1 MLAAVFAISMLVQG
15 GAAQQAQRPTVVRDS
30 TSPDSAASRNA
41 ARRLPVTASV
51 LATAFHDPAA
61 RELFNRARVA
71 RIAQDSSLQS
81 YDSKVRQR
89 LSVLLGIGKL
99 GRDRLVFRQENA
111 SRVRWQRDAGV
122 RIDVTGARVAIPP
135 LGSPKVERDAVQ
147 DAALD
152 TDGLPIPYFPGSE
165 NLLISGLVA
174 KTDVNERELVNPLA
188 RGAEAYYTFRTGAD
202 SVSFRLPD
210 GRMIQ
215 LRELEFRP
223 RVPKAN
229 VVVGSLW
236 FDIATGQLVRAAYR
250 LAIPAVMTIGV
261 YDESG
266 DSVKTGLGVKLLR
279 TMVQPMTAELSA
291 IIVEYGLYGGR
302 FWLPRSQ
309 SIEGSAQALVAR
321 VPMKIETSF
330 TYASVNEPLGLA
342 VIHVDTT
349 VKDELRRDPPPP
361 GLDSAARR
369 KWRDSTRAV
378 YVAASKARQDSTD
391 KGLKVGSMRQCDTSA
406 TRTIIRFR
414 TEAKIPTETRVPC
427 DVDTLMASSDLPA
440 SIFDP
445 GEDVFG
451 SAEAQRLAA
460 DALGMGAQPPLSLGN
475 LPAPR
480 IQLGPS
486 MTRYNRVEGFSTGA
500 LWDQQLGA
508 GLSATAIGRFGFAD
522 KKPNFELSLARSDF
536 SKTIRV
542 NGYTR
547 LTSANDWGSPLNF
560 SSSLGALLF
569 GRDEGFYYRATGAEL
584 LWTAER
590 GPRLELRAF
599 SERQSNAPLNTTANL
614 GATFIPNIE
623 SANVTSTGA
632 SLRYLGSFGQDI
644 RGWRAFTD
652 LRLEGAAGDSSY
664 GRAALDVTLSKA
676 LLRRLDAALTLA
688 GGTTV
693 GHVPAQRR
701 WFLGGTQT
709 IRAQGPDT
717 AQSGTAFW
725 MTRMELAR
733 SSEFMRT
740 ALFGDLGWAGPREQW
755 GQFGRPLSGAG
766 VGFSFLDGL
775 IRFDVAK
782 GIYPRRDVRFAFYFN
797 APF

>member
-1 MLAAVFAISMLVQG
+1 MLSAFLALNILMQG
-15 GAAQQAQRPTVVRDS
+15 GAAQQSQRPTVVRDS
-30 TSPDSAASRNA
+30 MPPGSAAHNA
-41 ARRLPVTASV
+41 PRRLPVTAAL

-71 RIAQDSSLQS
+71 RLAQDSSLQS
-81 YDSKVRQR
+81 YDSKVKQR

-99 GRDRLVFRQENA
+99 GRDRLVFRQESA
-111 SRVRWQRDAGV
+111 ARVRWQRDAGV
-122 RIDVTGARVAIPP
+122 RVDVTAGRVAIPP
-135 LGSPKVERDAVQ
+135 LGSPKTERDALQ
-147 DAALD
+147 ESALD
-152 TDGLPIPYFPGSE
+152 NDGSPIPYFPGSE
-165 NLLISGLVA
+165 NLLISDLAA

-188 RGAEAYYTFRTGAD
+188 RGAEAYYTFRTGD
-202 SVSFRLPD
+202 SLSFRLPD
-210 GRMIQ
+210 GHVVQ

-223 RVPKAN
+223 RVAKPN

-250 LAIPAVMTIGV
+250 LAIPAEMKVTV
-261 YDESG
+261 TNDAG
-266 DSVKTGLGVKLLR
+266 DSVKTPIIAKLLK
-279 TMVQPMTAELSA
+279 TMVQPLTADLSA
-291 IIVEYGLYGGR
+291 IVVEYGLYGGR

-309 SIEGSAQALVAR
+309 SIEGSAQALLAR
-321 VPMKIETSF
+321 VPMKLETSF
-330 TYASVNEPLGLA
+330 SYASVNEPLGLTP
-342 VIHVDTT
+342 IHVDTT
-349 VKDELRRDPPPP
+349 AFDEQWRAMPPPA
-361 GLDSAARR
+361 LDSAARKHWLDSAR
-369 KWRDSTRAV
+369 VAYNAAFKARRDSL
-378 YVAASKARQDSTD
+378 D
-391 KGLKVGSMRQCDTSA
+391 KGLKVGSMRQCDTAA
-406 TRTIIRFR
+406 TRVETRYR
-414 TEAKIPTETRVPC
+414 SEAKIPVEMRVPC
-427 DVDTLMASSDLPA
+427 DLDKLLASSDLPP

-445 GEDVFG
+445 GDDVFG
-451 SAEAQRLAA
+451 SAEAERLAA
-460 DALGMGAQPPLSLGN
+460 AALGMGVQAPLSLGN

-480 IQLGPS
+480 VQLGPS

-500 LWDQQLGA
+500 LYDQQLGA

-522 KKPNFELSLARSDF
+522 KRPNFELSLARSDF
-536 SKTIRV
+536 TKTIRV

-547 LTSANDWGSPLNF
+547 LVSANDWGSPLNF
-560 SSSLGALLF
+560 SSSLGALFF
-569 GRDEGFYYRATGAEL
+569 GRDEGFYYRATGGEL
-584 LWTAER
+584 LWTVER
-590 GPRLELRAF
+590 GPRLEVRAF
-599 SERQSNAPLNTTANL
+599 SEQQRNAPQNTTANL

-652 LRLEGAAGDSSY
+652 LRLEGAGGDSSY

-676 LLRRLDAALTLA
+676 ILRRVDAALTLG
-688 GGTTV
+688 GGTTT

-709 IRAQGPDT
+709 IRGQAADT

-740 ALFGDLGWAGPREQW
+740 VLFGDLGWAGDREKW
-755 GQFGRPLSGAG
+755 GEFGRPLSGAG

-775 IRFDVAK
+775 VRFDAAR
-782 GIYPRRDVRFAFYFN
+782 GIYPRKDMRFAFYFN

>member
-1 MLAAVFAISMLVQG
+1 MLAAVLVFSILMQG
-15 GAAQQAQRPTVVRDS
+15 GTAQQSQRPTVVRDS
-30 TSPDSAASRNA
+30 TPPDSASRHA
-41 ARRLPVTASV
+41 PRRLPVTAQL

-61 RELFNRARVA
+61 RELFTRARVA
-71 RIAQDSSLQS
+71 RLAQDSSLQS
-81 YDSKVRQR
+81 YDSKVKSR
-89 LSVLLGIGKL
+89 LSVLVGLGKF

-111 SRVRWQRDAGV
+111 ARVRWQRDAGV

-135 LGSPKVERDAVQ
+135 LGSPKTERDAAQ
-147 DAALD
+147 EATLD
-152 TDGLPIPYFPGSE
+152 TDGSPIPYFPGSE
-165 NLLISGLVA
+165 NLLISDLAA

-188 RGAEAYYTFRTGAD
+188 RGAEAYYTFRTGD

-210 GRMIQ
+210 GHTIQ
-215 LRELEFRP
+215 LRELEVRP
-223 RVPKAN
+223 RIAKAN
-229 VVVGSLW
+229 VVIGSLW

-250 LAIPAVMTIGV
+250 LAIPAVMTVGL
-261 YDESG
+261 YDENG
-266 DSVKTGLGVKLLR
+266 DSVKAGLTLKLLR

-291 IIVEYGLYGGR
+291 IVVEYGLYGGR

-309 SIEGSAQALVAR
+309 SIEGSAQALLAR
-321 VPMKIETSF
+321 VPVKFETAF
-330 TYASVNEPLGLA
+330 TYASVNEPLGLTA
-342 VIHVDTT
+342 IHVDTT
-349 VKDELRRDPPPP
+349 LSDEPRRARPPQ

-369 KWRDSTRAV
+369 HWRDSTQAV
-378 YVAASKARQDSTD
+378 YIAAMKARQDSID
-391 KGLKVGSMRQCDTSA
+391 KGLKVGSMRQCDTA
-406 TRTIIRFR
+406 TTRVVTRYR
-414 TEAKIPTETRVPC
+414 SDAKIPTQITVPC
-427 DVDTLMASSDLPA
+427 DVDKLMASSDLPA

-445 GEDVFG
+445 GDEVFG
-451 SAEAQRLAA
+451 NSEARQLAA
-460 DALGMGAQPPLSLGN
+460 DALGMGAQAPLSLGD
-475 LPAPR
+475 LPSPR

-500 LWDQQLGA
+500 LVEQQLGA
-508 GLSATAIGRFGFAD
+508 GLSMTAVGRFGFAD

-536 SKTIRV
+536 SKTVRV

-547 LTSANDWGSPLNF
+547 LVSANDWGSPLNF

-569 GRDEGFYYRATGAEL
+569 GRDEGFYYRATGAEV
-584 LWTAER
+584 LWSYER
-590 GPRLELRAF
+590 QPRLELRAF
-599 SERQSNAPLNTTANL
+599 SEQQRNAPLNTTTTL

-632 SLRYLGSFGQDI
+632 SLRYLGSFGQDT
-644 RGWRAFTD
+644 RGFRAFTD
-652 LRLEGAAGDSSY
+652 FRLEGAAGDSSY
-664 GRAALDVTLSKA
+664 GRAALDVTLSRA
-676 LLRRLDAALTLA
+676 LARRIDAAVTVA

-709 IRAQGPDT
+709 IRGQGPDT

-725 MTRMELAR
+725 MTRAELAR

-740 ALFGDLGWAGPREQW
+740 ALFGDLGWAGNRERW
-755 GQFGRPLSGAG
+755 GEFGRPLSGAG

-775 IRFDVAK
+775 VRFDVAK
-782 GIYPRRDVRFAFYFN
+782 GIYPRRDMRFAFYFN

>member
-1 MLAAVFAISMLVQG
+1 MLATVLALSILMQG
-15 GAAQQAQRPTVVRDS
+15 GTAQQSRRPSAVRDS
-30 TSPDSAASRNA
+30 TPPDSASRNGP
-41 ARRLPVTASV
+41 RRLPVTASA
-51 LATAFHDPAA
+51 LATAFRDPAA
-61 RELFNRARVA
+61 RDLFTRARLA
-71 RIAQDSSLQS
+71 RVAQDSSLQS
-81 YDSKVRQR
+81 YDAKVRQR
-89 LSVLLGIGKL
+89 MSVLVGIGKL
-99 GRDRLVFRQENA
+99 GRDRLVYRQESA
-111 SRVRWQRDAGV
+111 ARVRWQRDVGV
-122 RIDVTGARVAIPP
+122 HIDVTGGRVALPP
-135 LGSPKVERDAVQ
+135 LGSPKVERDALQ
-147 DAALD
+147 ESLLDNDA
-152 TDGLPIPYFPGSE
+152 TPIPYFPGSE
-165 NLLISGLVA
+165 NLLIAGLA
-174 KTDVNERELVNPLA
+174 ARTDVNERELVNPIA
-188 RGAEAYYTFRTGAD
+188 RGAEAYYTFRTGD
-202 SVSFRLPD
+202 SLSFRLPD
-210 GRMIQ
+210 GRVIQ
-215 LRELEFRP
+215 LRELEVRP
-223 RVPKAN
+223 RVPKPN

-250 LAIPAVMTIGV
+250 LAIPAQMTV
-261 YDESG
+261 TVTSEDG
-266 DSVKTGLGVKLLR
+266 DTVKTPFIGKLLK

-291 IIVEYGLYGGR
+291 IVVEYGFYGGR

-309 SIEGSAQALVAR
+309 SIEGSAKALLAR
-321 VPMKIETSF
+321 VPVKLETAF
-330 TYASVNEPLGLA
+330 TYASVNEAMGLA
-342 VIHVDTT
+342 VIRVDTT
-349 VKDELRRDPPPP
+349 VTTPLYRAPPPP

-369 KWRDSTRAV
+369 RWRDSTKAT
-378 YVAASKARQDSTD
+378 YDVAWKARQDSL
-391 KGLKVGSMRQCDTSA
+391 KAGLKVGSMRQCDTSD
-406 TRTIIRFR
+406 TRVVMRYR
-414 TEAKIPTETRVPC
+414 SEAKIPTEIRVPC
-427 DVDTLMASSDLPA
+427 DLDKLMASSDLPG

-445 GEDVFG
+445 GDDVFG
-451 SAEAQRLAA
+451 SAEAQKLAA
-460 DALGMGAQPPLSLGN
+460 DALGMAAQAPLSLGH

-500 LWDQQLGA
+500 LYDQQLGA
-508 GLSATAIGRFGFAD
+508 GLSATAVGRFGFAD

-547 LTSANDWGSPLNF
+547 LVSANDWGSPLNF

-569 GRDEGFYYRATGAEL
+569 GRDEGFYYRATGGEV

-599 SERQSNAPLNTTANL
+599 AEQQRNAPQRTTANL

-644 RGWRAFTD
+644 RGFRAFTD
-652 LRLEGAAGDSSY
+652 LRLEGAGGDSSY

-676 LLRRLDAALTLA
+676 LLRRVDAALTLA

-709 IRAQGPDT
+709 IRGQGADT

-725 MTRMELAR
+725 MTRVEVAR

-740 ALFGDLGWAGPREQW
+740 ALFGDLGWAGQREKW
-755 GQFGRPLSGAG
+755 GEFGRPLSGAG
-766 VGFSFLDGL
+766 IGFSFIDGM
-775 IRFDVAK
+775 IRFDAAR
-782 GIYPRRDVRFAFYFN
+782 GFYPRKDIRFAFYFN

>member
-1 MLAAVFAISMLVQG
+1 MLATVFALSILMQG
-15 GAAQQAQRPTVVRDS
+15 GTAQQSQRPTVVRDS
-30 TSPDSAASRNA
+30 TPSDSASRNA
-41 ARRLPVTASV
+41 PRRLPVTAQL
-51 LATAFHDPAA
+51 LATAFRDPAA

-71 RIAQDSSLQS
+71 RLAQDSSLQS
-81 YDSKVRQR
+81 YDSKVKQR

-99 GRDRLVFRQENA
+99 GRDRLLFRQESA
-111 SRVRWQRDAGV
+111 ARVRWQRDAGV
-122 RIDVTGARVAIPP
+122 RVDVTAGRLAIPP
-135 LGSPKVERDAVQ
+135 LGSPKTERDALQESV
-147 DAALD
+147 LD
-152 TDGLPIPYFPGSE
+152 NDVSPIPYFPGSE
-165 NLLISGLVA
+165 NLLISDLAA

-188 RGAEAYYTFRTGAD
+188 RGAEAYYTFRTGD
-202 SVSFRLPD
+202 SLSFRLPD
-210 GRMIQ
+210 GHVVQ
-215 LRELEFRP
+215 LRELEVRP
-223 RVPKAN
+223 RVAKPN

-250 LAIPAVMTIGV
+250 LAIPAEMKVTV
-261 YDESG
+261 TNEAG
-266 DSVKTGLGVKLLR
+266 DSVKTPFIAKLLK
-279 TMVQPMTAELSA
+279 TMVQPLTAELSA
-291 IIVEYGLYGGR
+291 IVVEYGLYGGR

-321 VPMKIETSF
+321 VPMKLETSF
-330 TYASVNEPLGLA
+330 SYASVNEPLGLA
-342 VIHVDTT
+342 AIHVDTT
-349 VKDELRRDPPPP
+349 ATDELRRDPPPP

-369 KWRDSTRAV
+369 HWRDSTRAA
-378 YVAASKARQDSTD
+378 YVAAANAREDSLQ
-391 KGLKVGSMRQCDTSA
+391 KGFKIGSMRQCDTSA
-406 TRTIIRFR
+406 TRIVTRYR
-414 TEAKIPTETRVPC
+414 SEAKIPTEMRVPC
-427 DVDTLMASSDLPA
+427 DLDKLLASSDLPG

-445 GEDVFG
+445 ADDIFG
-451 SAEAQRLAA
+451 STEARQLAA
-460 DALGMGAQPPLSLGN
+460 DALGMGAQAPLSLGH

-522 KKPNFELSLARSDF
+522 KKPNVELSLARSDF

-542 NGYTR
+542 NGYAR
-547 LTSANDWGSPLNF
+547 LMSANDWGSPLNF
-560 SSSLGALLF
+560 SSSLGALFF

-584 LWTAER
+584 LWTVER

-599 SERQSNAPLNTTANL
+599 SERQRNAPQSTTANL

-623 SANVTSTGA
+623 SANVTATGA

-652 LRLEGAAGDSSY
+652 LRLEGAGGDSSY

-676 LLRRLDAALTLA
+676 LLRRVDAALTVSS
-688 GGTTV
+688 GTTV
-693 GHVPAQRR
+693 GHVTAQRR
-701 WFLGGTQT
+701 WFLGGSQT
-709 IRAQGPDT
+709 IRGQAADT

-740 ALFGDLGWAGPREQW
+740 ALFGDLGWAGEREKW
-755 GQFGRPLSGAG
+755 GEFGRPLSGAG

-775 IRFDVAK
+775 IRFDVAR
-782 GIYPRRDVRFAFYFN
+782 GIYPRRDTRVAFYFN

>member
-1 MLAAVFAISMLVQG
+1 MLATVFALSILMQG
-15 GAAQQAQRPTVVRDS
+15 GTAQQSQRPTVVRDS
-30 TSPDSAASRNA
+30 TPSDSASRNA
-41 ARRLPVTASV
+41 PRRLPVTAQL
-51 LATAFHDPAA
+51 LATAFRDPAA

-99 GRDRLVFRQENA
+99 GRERLVFRQESA
-111 SRVRWQRDAGV
+111 ARVRWQRDAGV
-122 RIDVTGARVAIPP
+122 RVDITAGRVAIPP
-135 LGSPKVERDAVQ
+135 LGSPKVERDAVRES
-147 DAALD
+147 ALD
-152 TDGLPIPYFPGSE
+152 NDGSPIPYFPGSE
-165 NLLISGLVA
+165 NLLISDLAA

-188 RGAEAYYTFRTGAD
+188 RGAEAYYTFQTGD
-202 SVSFRLPD
+202 SMSFRLPD
-210 GRMIQ
+210 GHTIQ
-215 LRELEFRP
+215 LRELEVRP
-223 RVPKAN
+223 RVAKAN
-229 VVVGSLW
+229 VVIGSLW

-250 LAIPAVMTIGV
+250 LAIPSVMTIGI
-261 YDESG
+261 YDENG
-266 DSVKTGLGVKLLR
+266 DSVKTGLGLKILR

-321 VPMKIETSF
+321 APMKLETSF
-330 TYASVNEPLGLA
+330 SYASVNQPLGLVA
-342 VIHVDTT
+342 IHVDTT
-349 VKDELRRDPPPP
+349 VKDELKRDPPPP

-369 KWRDSTRAV
+369 RWRDSTRVA
-378 YVAASKARQDSTD
+378 YAAASKARQDSVD
-391 KGLKVGSMRQCDTSA
+391 KGLKVGSMRQCDTAS
-406 TRTIIRFR
+406 TRVVTRYR
-414 TEAKIPTETRVPC
+414 SDARIPTEVRVPC
-427 DVDTLMASSDLPA
+427 DVDQLMTSSDLPA

-445 GEDVFG
+445 GDDVFG
-451 SAEAQRLAA
+451 SAEAQQLAA
-460 DALGMGAQPPLSLGN
+460 DALGMGAQAPLSLGN

-522 KKPNFELSLARSDF
+522 RRPNLELSFARSDF

-547 LTSANDWGSPLNF
+547 LVSANDWGSPLNF

-569 GRDEGFYYRATGAEL
+569 GRDEGFYYRASGAEV
-584 LWTAER
+584 LWGFER
-590 GPRLELRAF
+590 EPRLELRAF
-599 SERQSNAPLNTTANL
+599 SERQRNAPQNTTTNL

-623 SANVTSTGA
+623 SANVTATGA

-652 LRLEGAAGDSSY
+652 FRLEGAAGDSSY
-664 GRAALDVTLSKA
+664 GRAALDLTLSKA
-676 LLRRLDAALTLA
+676 LLRRVDGALTLS

-709 IRAQGPDT
+709 IRGQAADT

-740 ALFGDLGWAGPREQW
+740 ALFGDLGWAGDREKW
-755 GQFGRPLSGAG
+755 GAFGRPLSGAG

-775 IRFDVAK
+775 IRFDVAR
-782 GIYPRRDVRFAFYFN
+782 GIYPRRDTRFAFYLN

>member
-1 MLAAVFAISMLVQG
+1 MLSAFLALAVLMQG
-15 GAAQQAQRPTVVRDS
+15 GTAQQSQRTTVVRDS
-30 TSPDSAASRNA
+30 TPPGSDAPRAP
-41 ARRLPVTASV
+41 RRLPVTAQV

-61 RELFNRARVA
+61 RELFNRARIA
-71 RIAQDSSLQS
+71 RLAQDSSLQS

-89 LSVLLGIGKL
+89 LSVLLGLGKV
-99 GRDRLVFRQENA
+99 GRDRLVFRQESA
-111 SRVRWQRDAGV
+111 ARVRWQRDAGV
-122 RIDVTGARVAIPP
+122 RVDITGGRVAIPP
-135 LGSPKVERDAVQ
+135 LGSPGVERDAVQ
-147 DAALD
+147 ESALD
-152 TDGLPIPYFPGSE
+152 NDLSPIPYFPGSE
-165 NLLISGLVA
+165 NLLISDLAA

-188 RGAEAYYTFRTGAD
+188 RGAEAYYTFRTGD
-202 SVSFRLPD
+202 SLSFRLPD
-210 GRMIQ
+210 GHTIQ
-215 LRELEFRP
+215 LRELEVRP
-223 RVPKAN
+223 RAAKSN
-229 VVVGSLW
+229 VVIGSLW

-250 LAIPAVMTIGV
+250 LAIPAVMTIGI
-261 YDESG
+261 YDENG
-266 DSVKTGLGVKLLR
+266 DSVKTGFSLKILR

-291 IIVEYGLYGGR
+291 IVVEYGLYGGR

-321 VPMKIETSF
+321 VPMKLETSF
-330 TYASVNEPLGLA
+330 SYASVNEPLGLA
-342 VIHVDTT
+342 AIHVDTT
-349 VKDELRRDPPPP
+349 ATDELRRDPPPP

-369 KWRDSTRAV
+369 HWRDSTRAA
-378 YVAASKARQDSTD
+378 YVAAANAREDSLK
-391 KGLKVGSMRQCDTSA
+391 KGFKIGSMKQCDTSA
-406 TRTIIRFR
+406 TRIVTRYR
-414 TEAKIPTETRVPC
+414 SEAKIPTEMRVPC
-427 DVDTLMASSDLPA
+427 DLDKLLASSDLPG

-445 GEDVFG
+445 ADDVFG
-451 SAEAQRLAA
+451 STEARQLAA
-460 DALGMGAQPPLSLGN
+460 DALGMGAQAPLSLGD
-475 LPAPR
+475 LPSPR
-480 IQLGPS
+480 VQLGPS

-522 KKPNFELSLARSDF
+522 KKPNVELSLARSDF

-547 LTSANDWGSPLNF
+547 LMSANDWGSPLNF

-569 GRDEGFYYRATGAEL
+569 GRDEGFYYRATGAEVL
-584 LWTAER
+584 LGFER

-599 SERQSNAPLNTTANL
+599 SEQQRNAAQNTTANL

-632 SLRYLGSFGQDI
+632 SLRYLGSFGQDV
-644 RGWRAFTD
+644 RGFRAFTD
-652 LRLEGAAGDSSY
+652 LRLEGAGGDSSY

-676 LLRRLDAALTLA
+676 LARRVDAALTLA
-688 GGTTV
+688 GGATV

-709 IRAQGPDT
+709 IRGQAADT

-725 MTRMELAR
+725 MTRMEVAR
-733 SSEFMRT
+733 SGEFMRT
-740 ALFGDLGWAGPREQW
+740 ALFGDLGWAGDRAKW
-755 GQFGRPLSGAG
+755 GAFGQPLSGAG

-775 IRFDVAK
+775 IRFDAAR
-782 GIYPRRDVRFAFYFN
+782 GIYPRRDMRFAFYFN